1 MTGIVQGLE
10 AEGLV
15 RRLPHG
21 KDARSV
27 LIEAT
32 PNGKRVL
39 TRARKERIDTIAARL
54 ADLSSEELDVLWQ
67 AGQLLEA
74 RFAVRPWQPVEESSD
89 EQAKI
94 TAASRARSKAP

>member
-15 RRLPHG
+15 RRRPHG
-21 KDARSV
+21 RDARSV

-32 PNGKRVL
+32 PGGRRIL
-39 TRARKERIDTIAARL
+39 SRARKQRIDTIAARL
-54 ADLSSEELDVLWQ
+54 ADLSPEELGVLWQ

-74 RFAVRPWQPVEESSD
+74 RFASRPWQPVEESSD

-94 TAASRARSKAP
+94 PATSRARSKAP